1 MFSLLASTHL
11 NNIFRTRDS
20 FLSGNCWLAVLV
32 LIFSGNHKMEVII
45 FVCLDTSLGHISSQA
60 CAVDTKSKLNVHGT
74 FLWRLGRSG
83 RLLTHSIVFPK
94 IKPHDIQS
102 RYLMF
107 SVFSPN
113 PGKYGPEKTAYGYFS
128 RRVYHCIYT
137 LTHFF
142 LMFLFDTPLK
152 TRENHWLSVVFRGYR
167 MEISGRNGLILN
179 KFLVLPNPIPSSL
192 RHCLKIE

>member
-1 MFSLLASTHL
+1 MFFLLASTHL
-11 NNIFRTRDS
+11 NDVFRTRDS

-45 FVCLDTSLGHISSQA
+45 FVCLDTPLGHISSQV
-60 CAVDTKSKLNVHGT
+60 CAVDRKSKLNVHGT

-102 RYLMF
+102 RYLIF

-113 PGKYGPEKTAYGYFS
+113 PGKYGPEKTPYGHFS

-142 LMFLFDTPLK
+142 YHVPIWYPLEN
-152 TRENHWLSVVFRGYR
+152 TRKSLALCCFQGVS
-167 MEISGRNGLILN
+167 NGNIGQKWVILN
-179 KFLVLPNPIPSSL
+179 KFVVLPNPIPSSL
-192 RHCLKIE
+192 RHCPKIE